1 MQAARADLERA
12 QNEAQTYAN
21 KVVPEARGRA
31 AQILQAADAYKS
43 QTVAEATGQTSRF
56 GKIYDEY
63 KKAPEVTRKRM
74 YLETMERVMA
84 GTDKIILDSNGQ
96 SGSGVVPYLPLNET
110 AAAANPGGAERRHPM
125 RIGIAGGIVLVLVL
139 AAMVLGYSSMFTVY
153 QTQQALVVRLG
164 QPVRVVTEPGL
175 NFKVPLI
182 DSVIGIDKRILD
194 LENPAQEVIA
204 SDQKRLV
211 VDAFARYRI
220 QEPLRF
226 YQTVN
231 TIQGANSQLSV
242 LLNAALR
249 RVLGEATLTH
259 VVRDERAQLM
269 ARVREQL
276 DKEAQVYGITVVD
289 VRIRRADLPEQ
300 NSQAVYQRMQT
311 ERQREA
317 AEFRAQGSQKSQEIR
332 SKADR
337 DVTVLVAEATSKSE
351 QVRGEGDGE
360 RNRIFAE
367 AFGKD
372 VDFFTFYRSMQAYEA
387 GMRHGDTRMVLS
399 PDSEF
404 FRYFVDPSG
413 KPRESQG
420 RTPARR
426 RDNDPANQ
434 QTITVGGNVRFSG
447 RDRFGVCHRGDP
459 VRRLAGAGEARDGA
473 CHRDARQRIAAG
485 GYRVRHRR
493 RRAGL
498 AGSGLKRAEKPLFR
512 PNPPVLSL
520 LTNS

>member
-1 MQAARADLERA
+1 M
-12 QNEAQTYAN
+12 
-21 KVVPEARGRA
+21 
-31 AQILQAADAYKS
+31 
-43 QTVAEATGQTSRF
+43 
-56 GKIYDEY
+56 
-63 KKAPEVTRKRM
+63 
-74 YLETMERVMA
+74 RV
-84 GTDKIILDSNGQ
+84 
-96 SGSGVVPYLPLNET
+96 
-110 AAAANPGGAERRHPM
+110 
-125 RIGIAGGIVLVLVL
+125 GIAGGIVLVLVL
-139 AAMVLGYSSMFTVY
+139 AAMVLGYSSLFTVY

-226 YQTVN
+226 YQTVT
-231 TIQGANSQLSV
+231 TIQGANSQLSI

-259 VVRDERAQLM
+259 VVR
-269 ARVREQL
+269 EQL
-276 DKEAQVYGITVVD
+276 DKEAQVYGISVVD
-289 VRIRRADLPEQ
+289 VRIRRADLPDQ

-387 GMRHGDTRMVLS
+387 GMRHSDTRMVLS

-413 KPRESQG
+413 KPRDNTPQG
-420 RTPARR
+420 NARTPVTQATTPR
-426 RDNDPANQ
+426 
-434 QTITVGGNVRFSG
+434 
-447 RDRFGVCHRGDP
+447 
-459 VRRLAGAGEARDGA
+459 
-473 CHRDARQRIAAG
+473 
-485 GYRVRHRR
+485 
-493 RRAGL
+493 
-498 AGSGLKRAEKPLFR
+498 
-512 PNPPVLSL
+512 
-520 LTNS
+520 